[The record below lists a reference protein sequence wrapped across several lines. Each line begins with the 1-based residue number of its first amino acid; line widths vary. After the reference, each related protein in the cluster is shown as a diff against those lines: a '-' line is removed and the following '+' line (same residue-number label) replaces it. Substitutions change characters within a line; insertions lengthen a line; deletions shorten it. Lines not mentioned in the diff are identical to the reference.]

1 MKTLLDLN
9 LSGKKVL
16 LRLDLNTPI
25 QDFKVSDDERILRSM
40 PTIRHILD
48 NDGKLTILSHLGR
61 PEENGVI
68 QVKFSLDPVA
78 QKLEE
83 LLGQE
88 VNLIESIEGWSEPDP
103 GNLNM
108 LENVRFLRGEKT
120 NDPSLSRRLAEM

>member
-40 PTIRHILD
+40 PTIRQIID

-61 PEENGVI
+61 QEENRVI

-88 VNLIESIEGWSEPDP
+88 VDLIE
-103 GNLNM
+103 
-108 LENVRFLRGEKT
+108 
-120 NDPSLSRRLAEM
+120 

>member
-78 QKLEE
+78 KKLKGSA
-83 LLGQE
+83 LHLTLQTKASGA
-88 VNLIESIEGWSEPDP
+88 
-103 GNLNM
+103 
-108 LENVRFLRGEKT
+108 
-120 NDPSLSRRLAEM
+120 LSRELHL

>member
-1 MKTLLDLN
+1 MKTILDLN

-88 VNLIESIEGWSEPDP
+88 VNLIESIEDWSEPSS

-108 LENVRFLRGEKT
+108 LENVRFLRNLNSAEKAQ
-120 NDPSLSRRLAEM
+120 SW

>member
-88 VNLIESIEGWSEPDP
+88 VNLIESKICTLW
-103 GNLNM
+103 NM
-108 LENVRFLRGEKT
+108 WGVN
-120 NDPSLSRRLAEM
+120 